1 MGRGSLEAQELQH
14 PCGSAHTLPRAGE
27 PSAPTLPHPSLFPG
41 EHPYL
46 AQLPETLEISEKINS
61 CYLLVLF

>member
-1 MGRGSLEAQELQH
+1 MAEAPLGSRAAF
-14 PCGSAHTLPRAGE
+14 PCRLAHTLPSPGE
-27 PSAPTLPHPSLFPG
+27 PLARTLPHPSLPG

-46 AQLPETLEISEKINS
+46 AWLPETLEISEKINS